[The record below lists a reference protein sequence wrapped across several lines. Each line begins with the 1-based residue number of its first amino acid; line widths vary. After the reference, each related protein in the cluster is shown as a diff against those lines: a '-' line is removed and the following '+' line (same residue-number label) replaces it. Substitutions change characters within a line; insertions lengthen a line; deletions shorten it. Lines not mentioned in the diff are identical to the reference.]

1 MLGILVFESFRAVRL
16 ADARSDLPLQ
26 LCWLATEG
34 TQESDRAAATAAQQA
49 IFRAG
54 VSSDI
59 AQG

>member
-34 TQESDRAAATAAQQA
+34 TQESDRAAATAQQA